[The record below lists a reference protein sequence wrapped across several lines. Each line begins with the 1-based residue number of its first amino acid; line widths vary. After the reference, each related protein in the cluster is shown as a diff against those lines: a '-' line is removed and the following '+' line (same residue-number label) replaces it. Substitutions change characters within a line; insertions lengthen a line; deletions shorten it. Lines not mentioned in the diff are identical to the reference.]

1 MLIAKCG
8 PGENY
13 FNDIL
18 FSPSTKQKNI
28 RLSPYFSSF
37 PFSVSVIFFFFFGKQ
52 ELQLKLKIRVEAEP
66 LKVHANKVIIQKHRH
81 VHWGIIINPKI
92 LFLSNSL
99 LCQKVCTLVSK
110 FSCTYIYWNKFRS
123 ILESTSW
130 YKTKKTL

>member
-1 MLIAKCG
+1 MWAQGKLFQWLFIL
-8 PGENY
+8 P
-13 FNDIL
+13 FNQTEEYTTFPSFL
-18 FSPSTKQKNI
+18 F
-28 RLSPYFSSF
+28 LSLLR
-37 PFSVSVIFFFFFGKQ
+37 VSNFFFGKK
-52 ELQLKLKIRVEAEP
+52 ELQLKVKIRVEAEP
-66 LKVHANKVIIQKHRH
+66 LKVHANRVIIQKHRH
-81 VHWGIIINPKI
+81 VHQGIIINPKI